1 MYLGAHDAL
10 LSKHMFYI
18 VMLSHFGGTVLFLHL
33 EKSDSSEHKEFISLF
48 FLSTENN
55 TKVLKISKDLF
66 PELVQNDFLRAH
78 HG

>member
-1 MYLGAHDAL
+1 M
-10 LSKHMFYI
+10 
-18 VMLSHFGGTVLFLHL
+18 LFLHL
-33 EKSDSSEHKEFISLF
+33 EKRDSSEHKEFISLF

-55 TKVLKISKDLF
+55 TNVLKISKDLF